1 MIKVVFIASAV
12 ILLLCPAAHAY
23 VTEHHLVNMSRDAAN
38 IVAAPFKALFIN
50 GPRAIKNMY
59 RYEVH
64 EQEKPEKRRLM
75 HHRLY
80 SIVSA
85 PAVETKAAID
95 GVVSSVTFAGKFL
108 KEFLSI
114 PFSD

>member
-1 MIKVVFIASAV
+1 
-12 ILLLCPAAHAY
+12 
-23 VTEHHLVNMSRDAAN
+23 TEHHLVNMSRDLAN
-38 IVAAPFKALFIN
+38 IVAAPVKAVFLN
-50 GPRAIKNMY
+50 GPRAVKKMY
-59 RYEVH
+59 QYEVH
-64 EQEKPEKRRLM
+64 GQEKPEKRRLL
-75 HHRLY
+75 HHKIY

-85 PAVETKAAID
+85 PAVETKAVID